1 MSSILFKSM
10 SAVGS
15 MTLLSR
21 ISGLIRDILFASV
34 LGDKA
39 AADIFIIAFRIPN
52 FFRRLFGEGAFSAAF
67 VPVFT
72 EYRLNK
78 TGNETSDSCS

>member
-1 MSSILFKSM
+1 MSSTLFKSM
-10 SAVGS
+10 SVVGS

-21 ISGLIRDILFASV
+21 ISGLIRDVLFANV

-39 AADIFIIAFRIPN
+39 AADIFIVAFRIPN

-67 VPVFT
+67 IPVFT
-72 EYRLNK
+72 EYRLHK
-78 TGNETSDSCS
+78 TGSENDRFLQ